1 MNKRDNQRGRAVP
14 VQIPG
19 ARWGP
24 VAPCA
29 SCAFNKPRAAGY
41 GVNVWTVNR
50 PDRADRLFTWGCTGV
65 FTDAYPLLDARP
77 AR

>member
-1 MNKRDNQRGRAVP
+1 MVRA
-14 VQIPG
+14 
-19 ARWGP
+19 A
-24 VAPCA
+24 
-29 SCAFNKPRAAGY
+29 RAAGY

-65 FTDAYPLLDARP
+65 FTDVYPLLDARP